1 MMDSRKFIEMLRYS
15 VSSEQAC
22 DPQSAREERVSY
34 PFVVY
39 FGADD
44 RGIKTFSDVIR
55 TLETNNAFNH
65 VIFTFC
71 PSESLAQQM
80 DADNGSVVVF
90 TGFDEGQHE
99 LKQGFTEQALYAFLE
114 KYTYPLVMNLGDV
127 SEYSAF
133 DRQIPCLFLFLD
145 GKQQLLNSERTLT
158 ERAERGHSRRH
169 WEDSSLAMALLKRSL
184 QLTGAQFR
192 GELQIVMIDDI
203 SQSLGAKLAQQMNV
217 TDLDVPVACICDVD
231 APFHQYRLL
240 EDLSAGGLMKFVQD
254 WSVGALNPWI

>member
-22 DPQSAREERVSY
+22 DPQSAREESVSP
-34 PFVVY
+34 PFVVH

-44 RGIKTFSDVIR
+44 RGIKTFSDAIR

-71 PSESLAQQM
+71 PSESLAQQL

-114 KYTYPLVMNLGDV
+114 KYTYPLVMDLGDV
-127 SEYSAF
+127 IEYSAF

-145 GKQQLLNSERTLT
+145 EKKHLLNIERAL
-158 ERAERGHSRRH
+158 AERGRSSCH

-203 SQSLGAKLAQQMNV
+203 SQSLGAKLAQQMHV
-217 TDLDVPVACICDVD
+217 TDLEVPVACICDVD

-240 EDLSAGGLMKFVQD
+240 EDLSAGGLTKFVQD